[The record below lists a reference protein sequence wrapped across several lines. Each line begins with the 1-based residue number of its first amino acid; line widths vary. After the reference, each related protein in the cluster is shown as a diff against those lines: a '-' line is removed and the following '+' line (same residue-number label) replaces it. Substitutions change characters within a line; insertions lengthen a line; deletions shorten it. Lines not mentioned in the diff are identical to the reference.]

1 MAKGKVIRTLRGSP
15 LAIILSEAELRLLS
29 NSGSFYQFNP
39 GQTILVP
46 DGQDERLFCLAQGRV
61 AINLRMMT
69 ESGQCS
75 GEASLELTSPGEIFG
90 WAAWMR
96 QDRLAV
102 SAQALDQVSLVAL
115 DLHKLGDTQTFLKV
129 NQRMLQIL
137 YGILQE
143 YGLCPPSIQ
152 GILEMKH
159 LLQ

>member
-1 MAKGKVIRTLRGSP
+1 MAKGKVIHTLRISP
-15 LAIILSEAELRLLS
+15 LVSYLTEAELRLLS
-29 NSGSFYQFNP
+29 NSGRFHQFLP
-39 GQTILVP
+39 GQSILAPGV
-46 DGQDERLFCLAQGRV
+46 QDERLFCLAQGRV

-69 ESGQCS
+69 ESGQCT

-102 SAQALDQVSLVAL
+102 SAQALDQVSLVTL
-115 DLHKLGDTQTFLKV
+115 DLQKLGDSQTFLKV
-129 NQRMLQIL
+129 THRMLQIL